1 MRMDPVY
8 VWKEREGPDSGR
20 VQEEE
25 EEEEEEVEVEVSPH
39 VDVRGV
45 VAVGEV
51 VEHARLVQI
60 DQASHVIQNL
70 LVFGEA
76 FVGGNLELA

>member
-8 VWKEREGPDSGR
+8 VWRGRGGPGSGQ
-20 VQEEE
+20 VQ
-25 EEEEEEVEVEVSPH
+25 EEVEVQVSPH
-39 VDVRGV
+39 VDVSGL

-51 VEHARLVQI
+51 VEHACLVQI

-76 FVGGNLELA
+76 FVGGHLEVA